1 VKISLVITPRGTS
14 YFVSLLAPVTGFVHP
29 GFLALQPFVTI
40 AVMNSASFERC
51 TLNNVGGD
59 QTNIK
64 NYTIVLPA
72 EWGFWAFLAILAW
85 LWFK

>member
-14 YFVSLLAPVTGFVHP
+14 YFFSSLAPVTGFIPP
-29 GFLALQPFVTI
+29 GFLALQPFVTLAI
-40 AVMNSASFERC
+40 VNSASFKRC
-51 TLNNVGGD
+51 TLNHVGD

-72 EWGFWAFLAILAW
+72 EWGFWAFLSILAW